1 MLTGTREETSL
12 WRASATSLGTKRGF
26 STWCDDGGPW
36 RDYDDRGD
44 VHPRWRIV
52 RVRVRSGFLF
62 ISTQILS
69 KLVEGTAV
77 LRRLRRHALEAV
89 YLRSKRGRTSSL

>member
-1 MLTGTREETSL
+1 MLTRTGKETSL
-12 WRASATSLGTKRGF
+12 WRASGTNLSTERGF

-36 RDYDDRGD
+36 RDYDDRVD
-44 VHPRWRIV
+44 VHPSWQIVRV

-62 ISTQILS
+62 IGAQILS

-77 LRRLRRHALEAV
+77 LRQPPDSH
-89 YLRSKRGRTSSL
+89 SKRCT